1 MKAIK
6 LISVLILIFIS
17 LCLSLAQFDV
27 GLQLTNSTCY
37 NSVKDASEEGIDC
50 GGMCAPCPSQEPNP
64 PRGSK
69 GSSGGSSSIISEKNY
84 SIKVEIPKKEDYN
97 YTEEII
103 EFNLFQNT
111 TFDFFIDLSNLGNVS
126 REVNISLLNV
136 PDFLEISYEKII
148 VPADSTIRIAAKTN
162 PEYYKSGFYDAVI
175 LLSSGNFVKK
185 INLKFEI
192 KEETQPSIDSPIKTI
207 LAEPKTP
214 YIIGLF
220 LVFCIIVFVQIK
232 QRISKK

>member
-6 LISVLILIFIS
+6 LISVLILVFIS
-17 LCLSLAQFDV
+17 LSISLAQFDV

-50 GGMCAPCPSQEPNP
+50 GGICPACPSEEPP
-64 PRGSK
+64 PSGGSK
-69 GSSGGSSSIISEKNY
+69 GSGGGSPSIIPEKNY
-84 SIKVEIPKKEDYN
+84 SIMVEIPKKGEFN
-97 YTEEII
+97 YTEEKID
-103 EFNLFQNT
+103 FALVSNK
-111 TFDFFIDLSNLGNVS
+111 TFDFFIELSNLGNVS
-126 REVNISLLNV
+126 REVNITLLNV

-148 VPADSTIRIAAKTN
+148 VPADSTIRIVAKTN
-162 PEYYKSGFYDAVI
+162 PEYYKPGIYDAII
-175 LLSSGNFVKK
+175 LLSGENFVKK

-214 YIIGLF
+214 YIIGLI
-220 LVFCIIVFVQIK
+220 LVFCIVVFIHIT